1 MTGKTLNFLKN
12 YSVLSLIII
21 VGTVNRLLGIIS
33 GNFGFTHDQG
43 RDLLAAD
50 SILRGNAT
58 LIGPTTGLAG
68 LFHGPLWYYLLAF
81 LSFLGQGNSKII
93 LEGIILLFL
102 VFEIILFL
110 MIKNYYGYLPAFLLL
125 AIISLSP
132 FYSGLNGQLWSPNM
146 ILVSSMIM
154 AIAVVGII
162 NGKKWY
168 PLLGLSLGFN
178 IQFEAAGGGFLL
190 IATMLT
196 LLLINPFKTKIK
208 DYLVML
214 STFFITLIPQLLFEL
229 KYGFLMTKHA
239 VGYLGASRED
249 FIAEH
254 GIKTIEYK
262 TGLIIDNFSK
272 VFFDNVDSSLILFL
286 VSFVLFSKLLFLKKG
301 LDDKGLKLLTYC
313 FSTIIIFWVVI
324 NFYFDV
330 VWTHFIDGLVIF
342 LILAFVVLLRNL
354 SKHFKT
360 TTYLFSSFLIF
371 AMLIPQLRSIN
382 SNQNIVGDISY
393 YKNRLEIIDDVY
405 KDASPNDFNVVVY
418 EPTTFSYQYDYL
430 FMWYGNRRYG
440 KIPVSNE
447 TPVRI
452 AYYLI
457 EPDNISGRREKW
469 IKERDGE
476 GVVLWEKTYWNTNF
490 VLQKRIRE
498 NIQ

>member
-1 MTGKTLNFLKN
+1 VSEKVLSFLKK
-12 YSVLSLIII
+12 YSILFSIILI
-21 VGTVNRLLGIIS
+21 GTVSRLHGVIN
-33 GNFGFTHDQG
+33 GTFGFTHDQG
-43 RDLLAAD
+43 RDLLAAN
-50 SILRGNAT
+50 SILKGDLT

-81 LSFLGQGNSKII
+81 LSVLGRGDPKIV
-93 LEGIILLFL
+93 LAGIILLFL
-102 VFEIILFL
+102 VFEVIFFWA
-110 MIKNYYGYLPAFLLL
+110 IKKYYGFLPAFLLIT
-125 AIISLSP
+125 IISLSP

-146 ILVSSMIM
+146 VLVSSIIM

-168 PLLGLSLGFN
+168 PLLGLALGFN
-178 IQFEAAGGGFLL
+178 IQFEAAGGVFLL
-190 IATMLT
+190 IATILT
-196 LLLINPFKTKIK
+196 LLLINPFKTKIM
-208 DYLVML
+208 DYLAML
-214 STFFITLIPQLLFEL
+214 STFFITLMPQLLFEL

-239 VGYLGASRED
+239 IGYMGTSRGD

-254 GIKTIEYK
+254 GIKSIEYK

-272 VFFDNVDSSLILFL
+272 IFFSNLNFSLILFL
-286 VSFVLFSKLLFLKKG
+286 ASFVLFSKLLFLKKG
-301 LDDKGLKLLTYC
+301 LDEKNLKLLTHC
-313 FSTIIIFWVVI
+313 FSTIVIFWVI
-324 NFYFDV
+324 LNFYFDV
-330 VWTHFIDGLVIF
+330 VWTHFIDGLTIF
-342 LILAFVVLLRNL
+342 LILAFVVLLHNL
-354 SKHFKT
+354 SKHFQK

-371 AMLIPQLRSIN
+371 TMLLPQLMNIN
-382 SNQNIVGDISY
+382 PNQNIVGDISY
-393 YKNRLEIIDDVY
+393 YKNHLEIIDQVY
-405 KDASPNDFNVVVY
+405 KDAGPDDFNVVIY

-447 TPVRI
+447 KPIRI

-490 VLQKRIRE
+490 VLQKRIRDS
-498 NIQ
+498 IQ